1 MKTRAV
7 LLALG
12 LALASAGP
20 AGGSPAGPPPGGD
33 PATAA
38 AAPIPPLVVAV
49 DLVSPH
55 RLDTTLPAEIVAALR
70 GAPRWRGAV
79 RDVVERLWALG
90 LFEAVRVE
98 EEPAPPGVRLRVH
111 VARRPWVRSV
121 EFRGALG
128 VPEVDLVA
136 AAALPVGGDA
146 SPDRLELA
154 RQAVLALYRREGFF
168 AARVDVQASSDP
180 ATNARDVR
188 FVVAGGERARVSAV
202 ELRGL
207 QRVPDARAR
216 RILGL
221 EPGDRYREAAVR
233 EAAAGLERW
242 LRGEGFVEARVEV
255 AATEVAPDA
264 RSVRVV
270 LAVSEGPR
278 LRVEFTGNEAI
289 ADADLRE
296 RLTFAAAG
304 VVDEV
309 EVRAGV
315 RRVEAAYRER
325 GYAFAVAGARLAER
339 DGDRVLRIAVVEGPR
354 VSVESVAF
362 TGDLGVPEPRLR
374 ERLETAPSG
383 WLRRRVFQAEVLERD
398 LRRLTDFLAA
408 EGFAEARVGPP
419 ALAYSDDRARVRI
432 VIPVQAG
439 PRLTVGSIRLAGVR
453 ALDASALRTALGP
466 PPGAPWSE
474 AAVEEARR
482 VLERQ
487 YARAGYLH
495 PRVEARSTRRDHR
508 VDVVFEVE
516 EGPRTRVGRILVRGL
531 TLTEERVV
539 RRELP
544 LAPGDPFDPEALLEA
559 QRRLTQLG
567 LFESVE
573 VEPLRPG
580 PVPFSDVTVIVRE
593 GRPWSVAAGVGY
605 STFEGARGFVE
616 VGHDNLFGTG
626 RSLAVRLRLSERA
639 DRQELRYREPWLLG
653 TRWVGDGSL
662 FHERSE
668 EIGFSLERWGLT
680 AAAERELWREVLPGL
695 RGALRYRLSRVDR
708 FDVDPTL
715 VEADVRP
722 GTDLLATVTPELTLD
737 RRDRP
742 LDPTRGSFHLASL
755 EVAGFALGGDADF
768 LKARLETAWF
778 LDLLPPTVLA
788 LGLRLGLAGPFGET
802 AELPIEERFFAGG
815 ATTVRGY
822 RERRL
827 GPLDARGNPT
837 GGQGLLVLNAEWRFP
852 LWRWLGGA
860 LFFDTGAVTARVEDL
875 SLDDLRSGVGAG
887 LRVSTPVGPVRLDV
901 GYPLDRVPR
910 QAQKPRVYVTVGYPF

>member
-1 MKTRAV
+1 M

-12 LALASAGP
+12 LALAPAGP
-20 AGGSPAGPPPGGD
+20 ARGGPPADAAPGGGE
-33 PATAA
+33 PTTAA
-38 AAPIPPLVVAV
+38 VARTPPLVVEV
-49 DLVSPH
+49 ELVSPH
-55 RLDTTLPAEIVAALR
+55 RLDTTLPGEIVAVLH
-70 GAPRWRGAV
+70 GAPRRRGAV

-90 LFEAVRVE
+90 IFEEVRVE

-128 VPEVDLVA
+128 VAEVDLAA
-136 AAALPVGGDA
+136 AAALPVGGEA
-146 SPDRLELA
+146 SPARLELA

-168 AARVDVQASSDP
+168 AAHVEVQASSDP

-188 FVVAGGERARVSAV
+188 FVAAGGEPARVSEV
-202 ELRGL
+202 ELLGL
-207 QRVPDARAR
+207 QRVPAARAR
-216 RILGL
+216 RVLDL
-221 EPGDRYREAAVR
+221 KPGERYRDAAVR
-233 EAAAGLERW
+233 EAAARLERW
-242 LRGEGFVEARVEV
+242 LREQGFVEARVEV
-255 AATEVAPDA
+255 AAAEVAPDA

-270 LAVSEGPR
+270 LAVSQGPH

-289 ADADLRE
+289 SDAVLRE

-309 EVRAGV
+309 EVRASV
-315 RRVEAAYRER
+315 RRVEAVYRER
-325 GYAFAVAGARLAER
+325 GHAFAVVGASLEER
-339 DGDRVLRIAVVEGPR
+339 DGDRALRIAVVEGPR
-354 VSVESVAF
+354 VTVESVAF
-362 TGDLGVPEPRLR
+362 IGDLGVPEPRLR
-374 ERLETAPSG
+374 ERLETAPPG
-383 WLRRRVFQAEVLERD
+383 WLRRRVFQAEVLDRD
-398 LRRLTDFLAA
+398 LRRLADFLAA

-419 ALAYSDDRARVRI
+419 TLAYTDDRTRVRV

-439 PRLTVGSIRLAGVR
+439 PRLTVGSVRLVGVR
-453 ALDASALRTALGP
+453 ALDADTLRAALGLL
-466 PPGAPWSE
+466 PGAPWSQ

-482 VLERQ
+482 VLERR
-487 YARAGYLH
+487 YARAGYLY
-495 PRVEARSTRRDHR
+495 PRVETRSMRRDDR
-508 VDVVFEVE
+508 VDVVFDVE

-593 GRPWSVAAGVGY
+593 GRPWHVAAGVGY
-605 STFEGARGFVE
+605 STFEGARGFAE

-626 RSLAVRLRLSERA
+626 RSLALRLRLSERA
-639 DRQELRYREPWLLG
+639 DRQEVRYREPWLLG
-653 TRWVGDGSL
+653 TRWVGEGSL

-680 AAAERELWREVLPGL
+680 AAAERELWPEVVSGL

-722 GTDLLATVTPELTLD
+722 GTDLLATLTPELTLD

-742 LDPTRGSFHLASL
+742 LDPTRGSFHRASL

-788 LGLRLGLAGPFGET
+788 LGVRLGLAGPFGDT
-802 AELPIEERFFAGG
+802 TELPIEERFFAGG

-860 LFFDTGAVTARVEDL
+860 LFLDTGAVTARVEDF
-875 SLDDLRSGVGAG
+875 SLDDLRSGMGAG